1 MLFDPTSANVNL
13 LVMPDV
19 ELLVSALKP
28 DDVAYNLYV
37 EMVTFQPGSCR
48 WISELQSVEL

>member
-19 ELLVSALKP
+19 ELLVSVLKP
-28 DDVAYNLYV
+28 DDVAYDLYV
-37 EMVTFQPGSCR
+37 GMVTLQPCSRR
-48 WISELQSVEL
+48 WVSELQRVEL